1 MEPQLGPVLTLGK
14 GQSMTDRARR
24 MSLSTKSWR
33 LAACASLA
41 LSALMLVGCA
51 GHSTAPASDDAAARR
66 AEAMRLLAEA
76 QKSQNAGKFAEAQ
89 DFYVEALKLEP
100 SAGAGWNNLGWVF
113 MKQGKA
119 LEAAEAFKQAADRLP
134 ADPRPYENLGL
145 LYGERSHAEDSL
157 KYYMMSL
164 ERDPNWLPS
173 LRGMSLQTRKLG
185 RADHTILDALDRAVM
200 LENDTGWKPV
210 IERERMRVRA
220 MVDARDK
227 AEK

>member
-1 MEPQLGPVLTLGK
+1 MTLRVNRVTSAPGLRRLGACGVL
-14 GQSMTDRARR
+14 AV
-24 MSLSTKSWR
+24 
-33 LAACASLA
+33 AS
-41 LSALMLVGCA
+41 LVGCA
-51 GHSTAPASDDAAARR
+51 GHTSPPSNDDAAARR

-76 QKSQNAGKFAEAQ
+76 QKAQNAGKLTEAQ
-89 DFYVEALKLEP
+89 DLYVDALKLEP
-100 SAGAGWNNLGWVF
+100 SAGAGWNNLGLVF

-134 ADPRPYENLGL
+134 GDPRPYENLGL
-145 LYGERSHAEDSL
+145 LYGERSHADDSL
-157 KYYMMSL
+157 KYYMLSL

-200 LENDTGWKPV
+200 LENDSGWKPV

-220 MVDARDK
+220 MVDAREKSDK
-227 AEK
+227 

>member
-1 MEPQLGPVLTLGK
+1 
-14 GQSMTDRARR
+14 MTERSRAVIVRPLSRR
-24 MSLSTKSWR
+24 SPFRRAVAIST
-33 LAACASLA
+33 LAACFLASASLVA
-41 LSALMLVGCA
+41 CA
-51 GHSTAPASDDAAARR
+51 GHATPPAPDDASARR

-76 QKSQNAGKFAEAQ
+76 QKAQNANKLTEAQ
-89 DFYVEALKLEP
+89 DLYVEALRLEP
-100 SAGAGWNNLGWVF
+100 SAGAGWNNLGLVF

-200 LENDTGWKPV
+200 LENDSGWKPV

-220 MVDARDK
+220 QVDARDK
-227 AEK
+227 SDK

>member
-1 MEPQLGPVLTLGK
+1 
-14 GQSMTDRARR
+14 MTDRVRGVR
-24 MSLSTKSWR
+24 TGPGSWR
-33 LAACASLA
+33 IAACGALA
-41 LSALMLVGCA
+41 LCMLAFPSLIGCA
-51 GHSTAPASDDAAARR
+51 GHTTPPAQDDAAARR

-76 QKSQNAGKFAEAQ
+76 QKAQDAGKLTEAQ
-89 DFYVEALKLEP
+89 DLYVEALKLEP
-100 SAGAGWNNLGWVF
+100 SAGAGWNNLGLVF

-134 ADPRPYENLGL
+134 GDPRPYENLGL

-157 KYYMMSL
+157 KYYVLSL

-200 LENDTGWKPV
+200 LENDAGWKPV

-220 MVDARDK
+220 MVDAREKSDK
-227 AEK
+227 

>member
-1 MEPQLGPVLTLGK
+1 MEPQLGPVLALGK

-24 MSLSTKSWR
+24 MSISTKPGR

-41 LSALMLVGCA
+41 LSALTLMSCA
-51 GHSTAPASDDAAARR
+51 GHNSQPAPDDAAARR

-76 QKSQNAGKFAEAQ
+76 QKSQNAGKLAQAQ

-100 SAGAGWNNLGWVF
+100 SAGAGWNNLGLVF

-185 RADHTILDALDRAVM
+185 RADHTVLDALDRAVM
-200 LENDTGWKPV
+200 LENDAGWKPV

>member
-1 MEPQLGPVLTLGK
+1 
-14 GQSMTDRARR
+14 MTDRVRGVR
-24 MSLSTKSWR
+24 TGPGSWR
-33 LAACASLA
+33 FAACGALA
-41 LSALMLVGCA
+41 LSMLALPSLIGCA
-51 GHSTAPASDDAAARR
+51 GHTTPPAQDDAAAKR

-76 QKSQNAGKFAEAQ
+76 QKAQNAGKLAEAQ
-89 DFYVEALKLEP
+89 DLYVEALKLEP
-100 SAGAGWNNLGWVF
+100 SAGAGWNNLGLVF

-119 LEAAEAFKQAADRLP
+119 MEAAEAFKQAADRLP
-134 ADPRPYENLGL
+134 GDPRPYENLGL

-157 KYYMMSL
+157 RYYMMSL

-185 RADHTILDALDRAVM
+185 RADHTILEALDRAVM
-200 LENDTGWKPV
+200 LENDAGWKPV

-227 AEK
+227 SDK